1 MASRVVARTT
11 IREGLGL
18 QLLLVAAAGL
28 LLADLALIFLW
39 VPTEITMGVV
49 QRIFYFHVPAALV
62 GFIGFFIVFIASI
75 GYLVK
80 RNRQL
85 DRVAQSAAEVGV
97 VFLTVAIIAGAIWA
111 KPVWGTWWTWDPK
124 LTTTFILWVI
134 YLGYLMVRAYAM
146 NRDQGARLAAVVGII
161 GFIDVPIVYMAAQ
174 WWRTLHP
181 NVLAGPLSDSGSLES
196 SMSNV
201 FLFSFITF
209 GVVFAYLML
218 ARVRQ
223 RQDEET
229 MDELRRAL
237 L

>member
-1 MASRVVARTT
+1 MARETT
-11 IREGLGL
+11 AQTTTSKGWG
-18 QLLLVAAAGL
+18 LLVLLGAAAGL

-80 RNRQL
+80 RTRGW

-97 VFLTVAIIAGAIWA
+97 VFLSVAIVSGAIWA

-134 YLGYLMVRAYAM
+134 YLGYLMVRAYTEGKE
-146 NRDQGARLAAVVGII
+146 QGARFAAVVGII
-161 GFIDVPIVYMAAQ
+161 GFIDVPIVYMAAE

-181 NVLAGPLSDSGSLES
+181 NVVAGPLSESGSLER
-196 SMSNV
+196 SMSYL
-201 FLFSFITF
+201 FLFSLVTF
-209 GVVFAYLML
+209 GAIFTHLLL

-223 RQDEET
+223 RQDEDAI
-229 MDELRRAL
+229 DELRSARL
-237 L
+237 

>member
-1 MASRVVARTT
+1 MARETT
-11 IREGLGL
+11 AQTTTSKGWG
-18 QLLLVAAAGL
+18 LLVLLGAAAGL

-80 RNRQL
+80 RTRGW

-97 VFLTVAIIAGAIWA
+97 VFLSVAIVSGAIWA

-134 YLGYLMVRAYAM
+134 YLGYLMVRAYTEGKE
-146 NRDQGARLAAVVGII
+146 QGARFAAVVGII
-161 GFIDVPIVYMAAQ
+161 GFIDVPIVYMARGVVADAPPQ
-174 WWRTLHP
+174 RSRRP
-181 NVLAGPLSDSGSLES
+181 AVRVGLAGAKHVLSVPLLPGD
-196 SMSNV
+196 
-201 FLFSFITF
+201 
-209 GVVFAYLML
+209 
-218 ARVRQ
+218 
-223 RQDEET
+223 
-229 MDELRRAL
+229 LRRHLHSSPARPRAAAPG
-237 L
+237 